1 MSSLSLAVTDSV
13 TMLRRNL
20 LRMRRYP
27 SMTVLLIAMPVVFLL
42 LFVYVFGGTLGAGL
56 AAGGGR
62 AEYLDYVT
70 PAIMLMAAA
79 AAAQGTA
86 ISVAMDKTAGI
97 FARFRT
103 MAIARASVLTGHV
116 LGSVVQSALAMTTLL
131 VVAVVLGFRPSA
143 STLDWL
149 ALLGFVTLVAFA
161 LTWLTVAMGLS
172 AATVEVASNSPM
184 FLVILP
190 FLSSGFVPVES
201 MPTWLGWVAEHQP
214 FTPMIE
220 TTRGLLAGEPDL
232 STALLAVG
240 WCAAIA
246 LAGYVWARALDRR
259 DPSS

>member
-1 MSSLSLAVTDSV
+1 
-13 TMLRRNL
+13 
-20 LRMRRYP
+20 
-27 SMTVLLIAMPVVFLL
+27 
-42 LFVYVFGGTLGAGL
+42 
-56 AAGGGR
+56 
-62 AEYLDYVT
+62 
-70 PAIMLMAAA
+70 MLMAAA

-116 LGSVVQSALAMTTLL
+116 LGSVIQSVLAMTTLL
-131 VVAVVLGFRPSA
+131 VVAVALGFRPSA
-143 STLDWL
+143 SALDWL

-220 TTRGLLAGEPDL
+220 TTRGFWPASRTARRGCWPSAGAWP
-232 STALLAVG
+232 SRSPGTSGPGPYTAATR
-240 WCAAIA
+240 
-246 LAGYVWARALDRR
+246 RADGLR
-259 DPSS
+259 